1 MNLYLNAFELIN
13 NNTKTVE
20 IRLNDKKRQK
30 IKEGDLVVFTN
41 KETKEEII
49 VEVIGLRKF
58 NTFNELY
65 SSYEKTSLGYK
76 KDEIADP
83 NDMLLYY
90 SKEQV
95 EKYGVLAIEIKM
107 Y

>member
-1 MNLYLNAFELIN
+1 M
-13 NNTKTVE
+13 
-20 IRLNDKKRQK
+20 
-30 IKEGDLVVFTN
+30 
-41 KETKEEII
+41 
-49 VEVIGLRKF
+49 EVIGLRKF